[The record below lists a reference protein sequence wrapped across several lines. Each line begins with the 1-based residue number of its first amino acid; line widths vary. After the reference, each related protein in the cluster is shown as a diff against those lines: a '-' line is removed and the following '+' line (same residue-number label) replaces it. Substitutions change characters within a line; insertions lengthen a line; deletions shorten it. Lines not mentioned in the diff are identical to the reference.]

1 MNVNSAQNLYRKM
14 EEKIEQNPNS
24 QCYLVEIIAK
34 KTQNKP

>member
-1 MNVNSAQNLYRKM
+1 MNVNSAQNAYHKM
-14 EEKIEQNPNS
+14 KKEIEQNPNS